1 MSRAIEL
8 MSTALN
14 QNLYIFA
21 TVVTALFLEAAPFLL
36 LGALVSS
43 LLEVYFPADLI
54 SKLMPKGRFSGL
66 LFGLGAGMIL
76 PTCECG
82 VVPIMRRL
90 LLKGVPSHVAITYM
104 LAAPVINPIVLVS
117 TYVAF
122 RGNIWMVLGR
132 AGLVS
137 LTAACMGLLLSGA
150 HPSAVLKQEEANR
163 VLSAQ
168 EHEGCDCGLDHRSKG
183 RSRLAGLLVHT
194 AWEFLDMGKYLILGC
209 FAAGLIKTFMSDTFL
224 AVFENNLFLA
234 VGAMMLLAI
243 VTSVC
248 SEADSFVAASFWSFP
263 KAAQLSFI
271 AIGPMVDLKLIMMYA
286 AIFRRRSLL
295 MLVIIPTVII
305 YVASVVLGTI
315 VG

>member
-1 MSRAIEL
+1 
-8 MSTALN
+8 
-14 QNLYIFA
+14 
-21 TVVTALFLEAAPFLL
+21 
-36 LGALVSS
+36 
-43 LLEVYFPADLI
+43 
-54 SKLMPKGRFSGL
+54 
-66 LFGLGAGMIL
+66 
-76 PTCECG
+76 
-82 VVPIMRRL
+82 
-90 LLKGVPSHVAITYM
+90 M

-137 LTAACMGLLLSGA
+137 MTAACMGLLLSGA
-150 HPSAVLKQEEANR
+150 HPSTVLRQEEANR
-163 VLSAQ
+163 VLPAQ
-168 EHEGCDCGLDHRSKG
+168 EHEGCDYGLDHRSKG

-286 AIFRRRSLL
+286 AIFRRRSLF